1 MSFLWLFERISQN
14 SFSIHRK
21 QQYNMMIS
29 SVVPPLDGAP
39 APANSSS
46 AAASAVAAV
55 KSSAKSNKQRMNL
68 FVPPEHQKMFD
79 AVRSELLLVY
89 CTPGEVRAWIT
100 YMYVL
105 ISIYIY
111 FGLYLCLIRR
121 ISLGPILFC
130 EVLFSSQ
137 FWREKTQFVSRV

>member
-1 MSFLWLFERISQN
+1 
-14 SFSIHRK
+14 
-21 QQYNMMIS
+21 MMLS
-29 SVVPPLDGAP
+29 SPVPALDGAP
-39 APANSSS
+39 AGAPARANSSS

-68 FVPPEHQKMFD
+68 FLPPEHQKMFD

-105 ISIYIY
+105 ISIYIN
-111 FGLYLCLIRR
+111 FGMYLCLIRR

-130 EVLFSSQ
+130 EVLFTSQ
-137 FWREKTQFVSRV
+137 F